1 MESSRKGN
9 YTAPGGKTVVILIDD
24 INMPEPDVSNAQ
36 PPIELL
42 RQLIDSGFVYDRKFF
57 RKI

>member
-1 MESSRKGN
+1 
-9 YTAPGGKTVVILIDD
+9 VVILIDD